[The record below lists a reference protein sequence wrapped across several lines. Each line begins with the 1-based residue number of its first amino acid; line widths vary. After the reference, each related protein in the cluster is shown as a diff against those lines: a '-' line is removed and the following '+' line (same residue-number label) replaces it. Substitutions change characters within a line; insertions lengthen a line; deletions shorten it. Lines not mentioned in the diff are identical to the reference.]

1 MMTNSEKI
9 GHQLYQNLGKL
20 FYSIAIADDS
30 IHIKELDRL
39 KEVVREKWLEVDS
52 LEDRYGTDAAYQ
64 IEIVFDWLLEYEK
77 QSDACYNAFA
87 KFYGEHPEIFTE
99 DLKDLIMVSANA
111 VASSF
116 SGKNKAEL
124 VLLGKLGLLLK

>member
-1 MMTNSEKI
+1 MTNSQII

-20 FYSIAIADDS
+20 FYSIANADHS
-30 IHIKELDRL
+30 VHIKELDRL
-39 KEVVREKWLEVDS
+39 KEVVREKWLDVDA

-64 IEIVFDWLLEYEK
+64 IESVFDWLLEYEK
-77 QSDACYNAFA
+77 KSDPCFNAFA
-87 KFYGEHPEIFTE
+87 KFYKEHSSIFTE
-99 DLKDLIMVSANA
+99 DLKDLIMTSANA
-111 VASSF
+111 VASAF